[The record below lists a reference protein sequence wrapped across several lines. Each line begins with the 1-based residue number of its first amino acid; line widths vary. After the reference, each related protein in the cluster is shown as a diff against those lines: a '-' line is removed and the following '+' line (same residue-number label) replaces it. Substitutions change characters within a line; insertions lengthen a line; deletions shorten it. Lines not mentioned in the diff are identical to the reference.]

1 MQQLSE
7 ELEISLPDFVNGS
20 VVFRLGNVSIDIRN
34 TSPGCFFHSLVHP
47 VPSSHKEEVY
57 MRAMQGNLLGQ
68 GTGGNVLA
76 LDDSGKFLTLS
87 RDLYQPTEY
96 LFFRETLEEFF
107 NYVRYWK
114 EEIARIAAES
124 SG

>member
-7 ELEISLPDFVNGS
+7 ELEISLPDFVNGNAA
-20 VVFRLGNVSIDIRN
+20 FRLGNVSIDIRN
-34 TSPGCFFHSLVHP
+34 TSSGCFFHSLVHP

-76 LDDSGKFLTLS
+76 LDESGKFLTLS